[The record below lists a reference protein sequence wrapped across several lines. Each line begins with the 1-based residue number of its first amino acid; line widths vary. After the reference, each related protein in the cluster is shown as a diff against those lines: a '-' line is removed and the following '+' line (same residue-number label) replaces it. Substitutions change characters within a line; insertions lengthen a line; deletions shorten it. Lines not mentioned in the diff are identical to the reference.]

1 MAVYAGARQVQI
13 LIGGTDFSDV
23 FVSGEGSDS
32 HWDESGLI
40 KTQFRLRFQMRAGFP
55 YSLDDRFNLSRYYRG
70 QSITINVADESGVL
84 VRHPRGALRLL
95 TSQYNPVTQVLELEA
110 GCLLTLYDGREATNP
125 DDLAAAIGESRSY
138 NQVLEQILGELGLS
152 YALDSPTNYYIAAPL
167 QVQGS
172 LTSTLGQIC
181 TSLGLLGWIDGTET
195 FRTKILPTGV
205 GETIALNL
213 GQDEVNQ
220 TRLQGA
226 DPPPQMVVLSGDAKV
241 RVPGA
246 NTGTI
251 EDSTTEELG
260 DGSAID
266 PSLEGTTVVL
276 LRTTVLD
283 EWNSGATVRTRTE
296 TRYEPRGI
304 VSPKSPAVNASNRAQ
319 LTISEVKTVVET
331 YESEDEGRLLSRLT
345 TVDRPRSVACRN
357 FADFHANNNT
367 ADWQAVLGEQ
377 VETLVSP
384 AERTTESYTYDSQ
397 AGLLT
402 RLVTTRED
410 TYDAILGG
418 AQEDWQAW
426 YDTYSNWPEELR
438 VGEERR
444 ETYSKR
450 NGRQVRQTLVRQ
462 PYAAAFPEAA
472 STADPPL
479 DRGQKVALRLVRSP
493 REYSNSGQLQPP
505 APERAPLL
513 YDFEDKRVSSSILL
527 LYPGGGTGRLREKA
541 VSIPYLAGLQRSY
554 GQFDFYQDVAL
565 SGSPSPFTQLR
576 NIAGGISAIYVGR
589 FFAEQITLPLRDD
602 VCLAYEP
609 LLGFSLTY
617 PDGRK
622 SYYGF
627 DGTSWALEPDRT
639 LISTDAIWYGGEL
652 ADGNMVLPY
661 TEAKPLSSSFELA
674 ASLAWIPGDLAATYN
689 LTQAI
694 EYESRVSQSFG
705 VNSAFE
711 LAAIIQQLEEVE
723 DVSFTG
729 LLTLTSEC
737 NNPQKAGLGKRFVFD
752 SFGTFTVNIT
762 PGIGLSTG
770 GAFELEPGAQA
781 IAIYRWNNT
790 TGKALYGYLPETG
803 GSISFVSED
812 EDYTLSIE
820 GKLLATGT
828 YVEMCVDHSG
838 NAITPINDGVNP
850 L

>member
-13 LIGGTDFSDV
+13 LIGADDFTDV

-55 YSLDDRFNLSRYYRG
+55 YSLDDRFSLSRYYRG

-95 TSQYNPVTQVLELEA
+95 TSQYDPATQVLELEA

-125 DDLAAAIGESRSY
+125 SDLAAAIGESRSY
-138 NQVLEQILGELGLS
+138 NQILDQILIALDIP
-152 YALDSPTNYYIAAPL
+152 YALSSPTNYYVAAPL
-167 QVQGS
+167 QPQGS

-181 TSLGLLGWIDGTET
+181 TSLGLVGWIDGTGT
-195 FRTKILPTGV
+195 FRTKILPSDV
-205 GETIALNL
+205 GDTIALNL

-226 DPPPQMVVLSGDAKV
+226 DPPPQLVVLSGDAKV
-241 RVPGA
+241 RIPGA

-260 DGSAID
+260 DGAAID

-283 EWNSGATVRTRTE
+283 EWNSGATVRTRIE
-296 TRYEPRGI
+296 TRYEPRGV

-319 LTISEVKTVVET
+319 LTVSEIKTVVET

-345 TVDRPRSVACRN
+345 TIDRPRSIACRN

-384 AERTTESYTYDSQ
+384 TERTTETYTYDAQ
-397 AGLLT
+397 TGLLA

-426 YDTYSNWPEELR
+426 YNTYSNWPEELR

-450 NGRQVRQTLVRQ
+450 NGRQVRQTLIRQ

-479 DRGQKVALRLVRSP
+479 DRVQKVALRLVRSP

-513 YDFEDKRVSSSILL
+513 YDFEDKRVSSELQVFF
-527 LYPGGGTGRLREKA
+527 GGGFGRAREKA
-541 VSIPYLAGLQRSY
+541 VSIPYLSGLQRVY
-554 GQFDFYQDVAL
+554 GQGDFFQDVAL
-565 SGSPSPFTQLR
+565 DGSPSPLAQLQFV
-576 NIAGGISAIYVGR
+576 ALSLTAIFVGR
-589 FFAEQITLPLRDD
+589 FYGEQITLPLRDD

-639 LISTDAIWYGGEL
+639 LVSTDAIWYGGEL
-652 ADGNMVLPY
+652 ADGSMVLPY
-661 TEAKPLSSSFELA
+661 TEAKNLSSAFELA
-674 ASLAWIPGDLAATYN
+674 ASLAWIPGDPTASYG
-689 LTQAI
+689 LTRAI
-694 EYESRVSQSFG
+694 EYASRIAIPLS
-705 VNSAFE
+705 SAFE
-711 LAAIIQQLEEVE
+711 LADSLQFFG
-723 DVSFTG
+723 DDMSFTG
-729 LLTLTSEC
+729 TLICAGEC
-737 NNPQKAGLGKRFVFD
+737 SLSSVQPVGKAFEFD
-752 SFGTFTVNIT
+752 AAGTFLATIAVDMDFASSIQV
-762 PGIGLSTG
+762 GS
-770 GAFELEPGAQA
+770 QA
-781 IAIYRWNNT
+781 IEIHRWSQEPNT
-790 TGKALYGYLPETG
+790 ALTGRTWWADLPETG
-803 GSISFVSED
+803 GNVLITTTSTFRWITIQARMD
-812 EDYTLSIE
+812 GTGLSDTVCF
-820 GKLLATGT
+820 K
-828 YVEMCVDHSG
+828 HSG
-838 NAITPINDGVNP
+838 NAFTIMEI
-850 L
+850 

>member
-13 LIGGTDFSDV
+13 LIGADDFTDV

-32 HWDESGLI
+32 HWDENGLI

-55 YSLDDRFNLSRYYRG
+55 YSLDDRFNLGRYYRG
-70 QSITINVADESGVL
+70 QSITINVANESGVL

-95 TSQYNPVTQVLELEA
+95 TSQYEPSTQVLEIEA

-125 DDLAAAIGESRSY
+125 DDVADTVGTSRTY
-138 NQVLEQILGELGLS
+138 NQVLEQILGALGLF
-152 YALDSPTNYYIAAPL
+152 YTLDSPTNYYIAAPL

-172 LTSTLGQIC
+172 LTSMLGQVCASI
-181 TSLGLLGWIDGTET
+181 GLVGWIDGTET
-195 FRTKILPTGV
+195 FRTKPLPENVLGSA
-205 GETIALNL
+205 IALNI

-220 TRLQGA
+220 ARLQGA
-226 DPPPQMVVLSGDAKV
+226 DPPPQLVILSGDAKV
-241 RVPGA
+241 RIPGA

-260 DGSAID
+260 DGAAID
-266 PSLEGTTVVL
+266 PSLEGSTVVL

-345 TVDRPRSVACRN
+345 TVDRPRSIACRN

-384 AERTTESYTYDSQ
+384 AERTIETYTYDAQ
-397 AGLLT
+397 TGLLA

-426 YDTYSNWPEELR
+426 YDTYSSWPEELR

-444 ETYSKR
+444 EVYSKR
-450 NGRQVRQTLVRQ
+450 SGRQVRQTLIRQ

-479 DRGQKVALRLVRSP
+479 DREQKVALRLVRSP

-513 YDFEDKRVSSSILL
+513 YDFEDKRVSSTLQAFFS
-527 LYPGGGTGRLREKA
+527 GGFGRAREKA

-554 GQFDFYQDVAL
+554 GQGDFFQDVAL
-565 SGSPSPFTQLR
+565 DGSPSPTAQLQNVAR
-576 NIAGGISAIYVGR
+576 PLTAIFVGR
-589 FFAEQITLPLRDD
+589 FYGEQITLPLRDD
-602 VCLAYEP
+602 VCLAYAP

-622 SYYGF
+622 SYYAF
-627 DGTSWALEPDRT
+627 DGTSWALESDRT

-652 ADGNMVLPY
+652 TDGSMVLPY
-661 TEAKPLSSSFELA
+661 TEARPLSSAFELA
-674 ASLAWIPGDLAATYN
+674 ASLGWIPGDPTATYG

-694 EYESRVSQSFG
+694 EYAPRVAVPLSS
-705 VNSAFE
+705 VFE
-711 LAAIIQQLEEVE
+711 LSDSLGFFG
-723 DVSFTG
+723 DDMSFTG
-729 LLTLTSEC
+729 TLICAGEC
-737 NNPQKAGLGKRFVFD
+737 SLSATQPVGKAFEFD
-752 SFGTFTVNIT
+752 AAGTFLATIAVDMDFASSIQV
-762 PGIGLSTG
+762 GS
-770 GAFELEPGAQA
+770 QA
-781 IAIYRWNNT
+781 IEIHRWSQEPNT
-790 TGKALYGYLPETG
+790 ALTGRTWWADLPETG
-803 GSISFVSED
+803 GNVLITTTTTYRWITIQVRKQSNG
-812 EDYTLSIE
+812 LSDTVCF
-820 GKLLATGT
+820 K
-828 YVEMCVDHSG
+828 HSG
-838 NAITPINDGVNP
+838 NAFTIMEI
-850 L
+850 